1 MTWTAEKQTGKDS
14 IVLIVILAA
23 ILIGV
28 FGWIFGE
35 FGRPESEAGSTEP
48 VVTVEE
54 LQEQLADL
62 RIAHAEEVLR
72 TATLRHH
79 VEVLV
84 LQIYDTNRNGVICC
98 LEAEK
103 AGIAPVDP
111 SHPAAPF
118 MQNGETCE

>member
-1 MTWTAEKQTGKDS
+1 MKIHRDERFWTCLLVITS
-14 IVLIVILAA
+14 VVLIGI
-23 ILIGV
+23 
-28 FGWIFGE
+28 FGWILSGLCTSKPE
-35 FGRPESEAGSTEP
+35 PESI
-48 VVTVEE
+48 VTVEE

-62 RIAHAEEVLR
+62 RLAHAEEVLR
-72 TATLRHH
+72 IAALRHH